1 MNWQIETPDELTPSA
16 GEGRP
21 TAAEVDIAIFHGDTG
36 HLPLDVRRAMV
47 QLLLGP
53 SLDSHRQS
61 KLWPVLVRHEQVVR
75 SRLHELFLELVI
87 DHEQGVAF
95 TRQVVSDVTELPILL
110 RKSKLTFIETALLL
124 YLRARLTQADAQ
136 GERAVVS
143 LNEMLEHLA
152 VFERV
157 SNQDRSRFRRQTE
170 IAVEK
175 VKKSSLLRLVHGTGN
190 RFEVAPTL
198 KLLFSADEI
207 NQLMRHYDEM
217 ERAVAQ
223 GTELPAADAQ
233 GEDDDSGEDDGP

>member
-1 MNWQIETPDELTPSA
+1 MNSQIETAAQPTA
-16 GEGRP
+16 GTGEGP
-21 TAAEVDIAIFHGDTG
+21 TTGDLNVVIFHGDTG
-36 HLPLDVRRAMV
+36 QLPLDVRRVIV

-61 KLWPVLVRHEQVVR
+61 KLWPVLVRHEPVVR

-87 DHEQGVAF
+87 DHEQQVAF
-95 TRQVVSDVTELPILL
+95 TRQVASDVTELPILL

-152 VFERV
+152 VFERS
-157 SNQDRSRFRRQTE
+157 SNQDRSRFKRQTE

-175 VKKSSLLRLVHGTGN
+175 VKKSSLLRLVHGTGD

-198 KLLFSADEI
+198 KLLFSADEV

-217 ERAVAQ
+217 AREVAR
-223 GTELPAADAQ
+223 GGELPAGDTQ
-233 GEDDDSGEDDGP
+233 GEEDDSGEDDGP